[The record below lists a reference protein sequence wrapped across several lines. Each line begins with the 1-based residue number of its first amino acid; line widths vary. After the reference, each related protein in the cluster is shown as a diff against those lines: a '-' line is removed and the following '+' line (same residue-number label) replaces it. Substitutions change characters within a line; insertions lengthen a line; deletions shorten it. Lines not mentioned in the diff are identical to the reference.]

1 MVFFVFDYNSF
12 PNVKII
18 FNGKVNNEDLNK
30 LFEQWLSI
38 YEKKQNFNIIF
49 DITNVKSPTTYFAYK
64 MANFINILRKQTPQ
78 YFKNSYVIAPNSKIL
93 KLLLNIT
100 FSISKP
106 VSNVYI
112 YWKEKD
118 ENVNV
123 NNIMNIYRT
132 NLFKFNFI
140 SNK

>member
-1 MVFFVFDYNSF
+1 MV
-12 PNVKII
+12 
-18 FNGKVNNEDLNK
+18 KVNNEDLNK
-30 LFEQWLSI
+30 LFDQWLSI

>member
-1 MVFFVFDYNSF
+1 
-12 PNVKII
+12 
-18 FNGKVNNEDLNK
+18 
-30 LFEQWLSI
+30 
-38 YEKKQNFNIIF
+38 
-49 DITNVKSPTTYFAYK
+49 

>member
-1 MVFFVFDYNSF
+1 MTFYKFNYESF
-12 PNVKII
+12 PNIKVI
-18 FNGKVNNEDLNK
+18 FNGKVNNEDLDE
-30 LFEQWLSI
+30 LFTEWLDI
-38 YEKKQNFNIIF
+38 YKKRANFNIIF
-49 DITNVKSPTTYFAYK
+49 DITKIESPTVYFAYK
-64 MANFINILRKQTPQ
+64 MANFIKTLRQQKPQ
-78 YFKNSYVIAPNSKIL
+78 YYKNSYIIASQSKIL
-93 KLLLNIT
+93 KFLLNVT

-112 YWKEKD
+112 YWKEKN

-123 NNIMNIYRT
+123 NNIMHIYRT

>member
-1 MVFFVFDYNSF
+1 MVFFEFDYSSF
-12 PNVKII
+12 PNIKII
-18 FNGKVNNEDLNK
+18 FKGVVNNNDLDL
-30 LFEQWLSI
+30 LFKEWLDI
-38 YEKKQNFNIIF
+38 YKKQKNFNLIF
-49 DITNVKSPTTYFAYK
+49 DITKIKSPTPYFAYK

-78 YFKNSYVIAPNSKIL
+78 YFKNSFIIAQNNKIL
-93 KLLLNIT
+93 RFLLKLT

-112 YWKEKD
+112 YWKNDK

-123 NNIMNIYRT
+123 DNIMHIYRT
-132 NLFKFNFI
+132 EMFKFNFI

>member
-30 LFEQWLSI
+30 LFDQWLSI

>member
-30 LFEQWLSI
+30 LFDQWLSI

-78 YFKNSYVIAPNSKIL
+78 YFKNSYIIAPNSKIL
-93 KLLLNIT
+93 KLILNIT

>member
-1 MVFFVFDYNSF
+1 MFDYNSF

-30 LFEQWLSI
+30 LFDQWLSI